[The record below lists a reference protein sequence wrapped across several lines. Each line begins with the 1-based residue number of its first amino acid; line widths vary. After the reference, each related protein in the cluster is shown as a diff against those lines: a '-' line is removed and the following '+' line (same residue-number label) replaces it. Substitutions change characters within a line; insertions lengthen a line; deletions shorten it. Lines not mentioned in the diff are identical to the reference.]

1 MSALP
6 SVRAIGAT
14 QRLAAMALAC
24 AVALGLALAAQY
36 AFEMRP
42 CPWCILQRLIF
53 ILIGLVCLIG
63 AWVGAR
69 PARYALSV
77 VAFVLS
83 LLGAAAA
90 LWQHNVAA
98 KSSSCNLTLADK
110 VLNALGLEALLP
122 TLFQVTANCADAA
135 VRVLGVAF
143 EHWSLAL
150 YGLLALGATSVF
162 FKLRDSV

>member
-6 SVRAIGAT
+6 SVRAIGVT
-14 QRLAAMALAC
+14 QRLAAMALVC

-53 ILIGLVCLIG
+53 ILIGLVCLVG
-63 AWVGAR
+63 AWVESR
-69 PARYALSV
+69 PARYALSA

-122 TLFQVTANCADAA
+122 TLFQVTANCAEAA

-150 YGLLALGATSVF
+150 YGLLALGAASVF
-162 FKLRDSV
+162 FKLRDPV